1 MASVQES
8 REFAELNADQAYQA
22 ADKAFEEEGFD
33 IWKRRPLG
41 WIVLA
46 NKDIEGGKITANA
59 ACRPGLNAVV
69 TFTLECPALEKE
81 ALQELLE
88 GLFDSVANSEAS

>member
-8 REFAELNADQAYQA
+8 REFAGLDADQAYQA
-22 ADKAFEEEGFD
+22 ADKAFEEAGFD

-46 NKDIEGGKITANA
+46 NKDAEGGKITANA
-59 ACRPGLNAVV
+59 ACRPGQNAVV
-69 TFTLECPALEKE
+69 TFSLECPVLDEE
-81 ALQELLE
+81 ALQEMLE
-88 GLFDSVANSEAS
+88 ALFGSVAHTAAA

>member
-8 REFAELNADQAYQA
+8 REFSELDADQAYQA
-22 ADKAFEEEGFD
+22 ADRAFEEAGFD

-46 NKDIEGGKITANA
+46 NKEVAGVKITANA
-59 ACRPGLNAVV
+59 ACRPGQNAVV

-81 ALQELLE
+81 ALQEMLE
-88 GLFDSVANSEAS
+88 GLFDSVANTEAS